1 MTQPQR
7 VIYLPPGVVPGPTAA
22 PAVANNG
29 VPFDRAFFEG
39 ILPQAVQSFCTQTG
53 CPLPVVELMTIDGTT
68 HYVNGISGVADQWVA
83 LQTSNDNHARPVH
96 VFLPYNTIFRIEIHP
111 EPDNGGGHLG
121 FVLSSTE
128 TPPTAIPSAPVP
140 VNEKQPATRAK
151 SEKK

>member
-7 VIYLPPGVVPGPTAA
+7 VIYLPPGVVPGPMAT

-39 ILPQAVQSFCTQTG
+39 TLPQAVQSFCSQTG

-83 LQTSNDNHARPVH
+83 LQTSNDNHTRPVH

-111 EPDNGGGHLG
+111 EPDNGRGHLG
-121 FVLSSTE
+121 FVLA
-128 TPPTAIPSAPVP
+128 TPDDAGATDTAGDSPVA
-140 VNEKQPATRAK
+140 VN
-151 SEKK
+151 KKR